1 LLTQG
6 RKDWT
11 KINSILSSKE
21 EEEEEEDKFNPL
33 FYICVV

>member
-21 EEEEEEDKFNPL
+21 EEEEDKFNPL